1 MGTHAHIDTGEL
13 KPKCENLY
21 GILKSGGDTMWTIPT
36 ICSLLPSQAIDFS
49 GHNEILAVNIVL

>member
-21 GILKSGGDTMWTIPT
+21 GILKSGGDTM
-36 ICSLLPSQAIDFS
+36 
-49 GHNEILAVNIVL
+49 